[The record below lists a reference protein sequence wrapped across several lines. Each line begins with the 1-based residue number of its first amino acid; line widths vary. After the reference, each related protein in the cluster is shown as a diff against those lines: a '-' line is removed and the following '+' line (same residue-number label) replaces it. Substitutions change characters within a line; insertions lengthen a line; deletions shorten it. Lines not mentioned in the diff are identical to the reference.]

1 MAYVLTVLFTILS
14 AYYDASLLKKGKYF
28 KNHTP
33 RAIFRVFVLAA
44 IAFIFNIHVLVT
56 IAIFYLLFDT
66 SLNIFWGKKWNYIG
80 NTAKIDVFFRS
91 IGGWI
96 TQYIFKIAF
105 LIVTINLKKLEWI
118 LEYLWNG
125 LFG

>member
-28 KNHTP
+28 KDNTP

-80 NTAKIDVFFRS
+80 STSVIDKLKLRIENKIKGFDMLLK
-91 IGGWI
+91 I
-96 TQYIFKIAF
+96 TLFIFCI
-105 LIVTINLKKLEWI
+105 I
-118 LEYLWNG
+118 YL
-125 LFG
+125 